1 MLEIHKMS
9 RKMTAGNSVMIGPTS
24 IKDMTNLS
32 HLSYDKPYSEFNY
45 DLYANDFK
53 QSNFVGGKRGKTK
66 MNTKLNSHIK
76 TMYDDYRG
84 GAKSKLNQLNQL
96 KKSSRK
102 MKGGQEFPIELKDMK
117 NVSNL
122 DYQQQFSYNDILPV
136 SRMPR
141 SNMTLG
147 E

>member
-1 MLEIHKMS
+1 MG

-32 HLSYDKPYSEFNY
+32 NLNYDKPYTEFNY
-45 DLYANDFK
+45 DRFTNDFK
-53 QSNFVGGKRGKTK
+53 QSNFVGGKRGKNKMNTK
-66 MNTKLNSHIK
+66 LMNTKLNSHIK

-84 GAKSKLNQLNQL
+84 GTASKLNKL
-96 KKSSRK
+96 KSSKK
-102 MKGGQEFPIELKDMK
+102 MKGGQVFPIDIKDMK
-117 NVSNL
+117 NVSHL
-122 DYQQQFSYNDILPV
+122 DYHQQFSYNDMFPI

-141 SNMTLG
+141 SNMLLG